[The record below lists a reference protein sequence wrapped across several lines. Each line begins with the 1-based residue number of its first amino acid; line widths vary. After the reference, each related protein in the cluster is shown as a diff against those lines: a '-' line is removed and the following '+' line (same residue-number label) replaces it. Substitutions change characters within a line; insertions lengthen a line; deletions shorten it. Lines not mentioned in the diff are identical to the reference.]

1 MQINV
6 TTDYAIR
13 VVLYL
18 AVKNSIT
25 PSSEIASAMGI
36 PKSYILKITN
46 KLQDAGIAER
56 IVGARGGFM
65 LTKNPE
71 KINLYEIIKIM
82 EPTMK
87 INRCLEDDEYCSRFA
102 TDNCPIRNFYTRLQ
116 NELESKLQEITVK
129 MLIR

>member
-13 VVLYL
+13 TVLYL
-18 AVKNSIT
+18 AIKNSIT

-46 KLQDAGIAER
+46 KLHAAGIVER
-56 IVGARGGFM
+56 IVGARGGFI
-65 LTKNPE
+65 LARSSE
-71 KINLYEIIKIM
+71 KIKLYEIIKIM

-87 INRCLEDDEYCSRFA
+87 INRCLEEDEYCSRFA
-102 TDNCPIRNFYTRLQ
+102 TDNCPVRKFYNKLQ
-116 NELESKLQEITVK
+116 NELESKLQKITVK
-129 MLIR
+129 ALLS

>member
-13 VVLYL
+13 VFLYL

-25 PSSEIASAMGI
+25 PSSEIASTMGI

-129 MLIR
+129 MLIG

>member
-25 PSSEIASAMGI
+25 PSSEIASTMGI

-129 MLIR
+129 MLIG

>member
-25 PSSEIASAMGI
+25 PSSEIASTMGI

-71 KINLYEIIKIM
+71 KINLYEILKIM

-87 INRCLEDDEYCSRFA
+87 INYCLEDDEYCSRFA

-129 MLIR
+129 MLIG

>member
-13 VVLYL
+13 VFLYL

-25 PSSEIASAMGI
+25 PSSEIASTMGI

-87 INRCLEDDEYCSRFA
+87 INYCLEDDEYCSRFA

-129 MLIR
+129 MLIG

>member
-25 PSSEIASAMGI
+25 PSSEIASTMGI

-71 KINLYEIIKIM
+71 KINLYEILKIM

-87 INRCLEDDEYCSRFA
+87 INYCLEDDEYCSRFA

>member
-18 AVKNSIT
+18 ALKNSIT
-25 PSSEIASAMGI
+25 PSSEIASTMGI

-71 KINLYEIIKIM
+71 KINLYEILKIM

-87 INRCLEDDEYCSRFA
+87 INYCLEDDEYCSRFA

-129 MLIR
+129 MLIG

>member
-13 VVLYL
+13 VFLYL

-129 MLIR
+129 MLIG

>member
-13 VVLYL
+13 AVSYL

-25 PSSEIASAMGI
+25 PSSEVASRMGI

-46 KLQDAGIAER
+46 KLQAAGIVER

-65 LTKNPE
+65 LAKNPE

-87 INRCLEDDEYCSRFA
+87 INRCLEEDEYCSRFA
-102 TDNCPIRNFYTRLQ
+102 TDNCPIRKFYTRLQ

-129 MLIR
+129 MLIG